1 MQKDGEDQQRT
12 WQEHPMRR
20 TRWAVFTSLNPR
32 EPVWRTLYD
41 PLPAELPVQSAASE
55 ALEAPAAPL
64 DGMAEGRDEQLR

>member
-1 MQKDGEDQQRT
+1 
-12 WQEHPMRR
+12 MRR

-41 PLPAELPVQSAASE
+41 PLPAELPVQSAAPD
-55 ALEAPAAPL
+55 ALEPPAPL